1 MSAARGWKRSFRL
14 DENERHL
21 NRNVDEELLFH
32 IETRI
37 EQLVADGLS
46 EDEAR
51 QIAEEEFGGIQ
62 QTRTEL
68 LKIGNWRLRLRSLGM
83 MIAAIALDTRIAV
96 RSWRK
101 RPAFALTV
109 LLIIALGIG
118 ASTTIFS
125 VVDAVLFERLPYPDP
140 DRLVYFDNAAHPVPS
155 YRDWKARTS
164 VFSTMGATTNEV
176 IDYIGGDTPERL
188 RACLTTAEVLPML
201 DARPAHGRLF
211 VPDDFL
217 GPPRVAVLSHDLW
230 ERVFSADPAIVGE
243 TVTLSDMSVV
253 VVGILDEGFRS
264 PDELTGDRGDVWL
277 PADITAP
284 EIQSPNSYILE
295 VFARLKP
302 GIPHNQAQEELSAL
316 AVSLA
321 EEYPDRYQEDDGS
334 PTPIEII
341 TLQSALTGEVETPLL
356 LLLLAVAL
364 LLAIACANVANLF
377 LARGTDQVHEV
388 GLRYAI
394 GASRRR
400 MVAQLLTESTV
411 ISLAGGILGIF
422 LAILGVWLFET
433 LNPGGIPMA
442 ARIGI
447 DLRVLGF
454 AIGISILTGIL
465 FGLAPAL
472 RAWRF
477 DVNSALRDSSG
488 RASGGRSRARLRNI
502 LLVSEIAFSLVLLAT
517 AGLLMKSFIR
527 LQAVDPGF
535 ETEGIAVIPLRF
547 DGDAISEETRVMM
560 NGRIL
565 ERLESVPGVEQ
576 VAAAT
581 TTPFLFY
588 SGGLSGTFNNGF
600 RNDEGVEIEEFTCLN
615 PVTPGYFSL
624 LGADLRGRELQPGD
638 EDMDPIPVVISNL
651 LAERLYGDQEA
662 IGRTFSDDDGSTTY
676 WIVGVVNGLRHWGLT
691 STRMSHVWWSWAS
704 FGAGGWR
711 SSILVRTAGDP
722 AALLPALRDAVWEV
736 APDQPITETYT
747 MSDRISQSL
756 DEPRFYMAILL
767 VFALVAILLA
777 AGGIYG
783 SILYSVGQRRKEIG
797 IRGALGAGRRELT
810 GMILRQGAIV
820 TGIGI
825 VIGVLLTLAAS
836 SLLKGMVFGISSYD
850 AATYLLVVLFLAGVA
865 MMASFIPARRAARI
879 DPVEALR
886 QE

>member
-1 MSAARGWKRSFRL
+1 VSAARGWKRSFRL

-21 NRNVDEELLFH
+21 NRNIDEELLFH

-37 EQLVADGLS
+37 EQLVAEGLS

-96 RSWRK
+96 RSYLK
-101 RPAFALTV
+101 RPTFALTV

-140 DRLVYFDNAAHPVPS
+140 DRLVYFNNASHPVTS

-164 VFSTMGATTNEV
+164 VFSTMGATTPQV
-176 IDYIGGDTPERL
+176 IDYIGGDSPERL
-188 RACLTTAEVLPML
+188 RAYFTTAEVLPML

-217 GPPRVAVLSHDLW
+217 GPPRVVVLSHDLW

-264 PDELTGDRGDVWL
+264 PEELTGDRSDVWL
-277 PADITAP
+277 PVDITDP
-284 EIQSPNSYILE
+284 ELQSPNSYILE

-302 GIPHNQAQEELSAL
+302 GISRNQAQEELNAL

-321 EEYPDRYQEDDGS
+321 GEYPDRYQEDDGS

-341 TLQSALTGEVETPLL
+341 TLQSALTGEIETPLL

-422 LAILGVWLFET
+422 LAILGVRLFET

-547 DGDAISEETRVMM
+547 DTEALSEETRVMM

-565 ERLESVPGVEQ
+565 ERLESVPGVQQ

-581 TTPFLFY
+581 TTPFLYY
-588 SGGLSGTFNNGF
+588 SGGLSGAFNNGF
-600 RNDEGVEIEEFTCLN
+600 RNDEGVEIEAFTCLN
-615 PVTPGYFSL
+615 PVTSGYFNL

-638 EDMDPIPVVISNL
+638 EDMDPIPVVISNF
-651 LAERLYGDQEA
+651 LAGRLYGEQEA
-662 IGRTFSDDDGSTTY
+662 IGRTFSDMRGSTTY
-676 WIVGVVNGLRHWGLT
+676 RIVGVVSGLRHWGLT
-691 STRMSHVWWSWAS
+691 STRMSHIWWSWAS
-704 FGAGGWR
+704 FGAGGYR

-736 APDQPITETYT
+736 APNQPINETYT

-836 SLLKGMVFGISSYD
+836 SLLKGMVFGISSFD